1 MVTTNKPGQTLGS
14 ATPAPVVPTLPTEL
28 SPANVLEALGVAVY
42 TTDADG
48 VITYFNEAAA
58 VLWGRRPEIG
68 VDLWCGSWRIYTTDG
83 ELLPHDQCPMA
94 ITLKENR
101 EVRGVEGIA
110 ERPDG
115 TRFNFLPMPTP
126 LRDAHGRLIGA
137 VNVLVDV
144 TDRRRAMAEAD
155 RQRDLVRTIT
165 ENMSVG
171 LLMIDSEGGVE
182 YMNPAAE
189 VVTGYPFEEVRGQLF
204 HEKIHPLH
212 PDGTPFPRE
221 ECLIDQANMSMQH
234 LEGHEDVFVRPDGSF
249 YNVICNVA
257 PIVRHGQPL
266 GAVIDLRDATEEK
279 RAAEAIRQSMSL
291 KDQFLGLVS
300 HELRT
305 PIATIVGNAILLLRR
320 SETLNQEHKEQA
332 LADIAGESQKLQRI
346 IENLLLITR
355 MEAGKPLE
363 AEPVRLPIAVNEA
376 VAAFQRRSPK
386 RTVSITTDG
395 DVPIALGNA
404 ATLPLVFE
412 NLITNA
418 DKYSPLESPIEIRIY
433 AGDEDDVQVCV
444 RDYGIGIAANEVE
457 DVFQPFYRSPRA
469 KTHAAG
475 IGLGLAVCRRVI
487 EAQGGRIWAVAR
499 PEGGC
504 DFIVSLNRAPES

>member
-1 MVTTNKPGQTLGS
+1 MVTTEKPGPAVGS
-14 ATPAPVVPTLPTEL
+14 ATTTSVVPTLPSEL
-28 SPANVLEALGVAVY
+28 LPANVLEALGVAVY
-42 TTDADG
+42 TTDAHG

-94 ITLKENR
+94 ICLKENR
-101 EVRGVEGIA
+101 DIRGVEGIA

-126 LRDAHGRLIGA
+126 LRDSHGRLIGA

-171 LLMIDSEGGVE
+171 LLMVDGEGCVE

-189 VVTGYPFEEVRGQLF
+189 NVTGYRFDEVRGQVF
-204 HEKIHPLH
+204 HEKIHPTR

-221 ECLIDQANMSMQH
+221 ECLIHQANMSMQN
-234 LEGHEDVFVRPDGSF
+234 LEGHEDFFMRPDGSF

-257 PIVRHGQPL
+257 PIVRHGQRM
-266 GAVIDLRDATEEK
+266 GSVIDLRDATEEK

-305 PIATIVGNAILLLRR
+305 PIATIVGNSILLLRR
-320 SETLNQEHKEQA
+320 SDALKQENKEQA

-376 VAAFQRRSPK
+376 VTAFQRRSPK

-404 ATLPLVFE
+404 AILPLVFD

-433 AGDEDDVQVCV
+433 AGDEDDVRVCV
-444 RDYGIGIAANEVE
+444 RDYGIGVDCSETE
-457 DVFQPFYRSPRA
+457 DVFQPFYRSQRA
-469 KTHAAG
+469 RTHAAG
-475 IGLGLAVCRRVI
+475 LGLGLAVCRRVI
-487 EAQGGRIWAVAR
+487 EAQGGRILAVAR

>member
-1 MVTTNKPGQTLGS
+1 MAADILKLQ
-14 ATPAPVVPTLPTEL
+14 
-28 SPANVLEALGVAVY
+28 GVAVY

-48 VITYFNEAAA
+48 VITYYNEAAA

-68 VDLWCGSWRIYTTDG
+68 VDMWCGSWKIYTTEG
-83 ELLPHDQCPMA
+83 EYLPHDQCPMA

-101 EVRGVEGIA
+101 EVRGVEAIA

-115 TRFNFLPMPTP
+115 TRFNFMPLPTP
-126 LRDAHGRLIGA
+126 LRDEHGRLIGA

-144 TDRRRAMAEAD
+144 TDRRRAMVDAE

-171 LLMIDSEGGVE
+171 LMMVDGEGCVE

-189 VVTGYPFEEVRGQLF
+189 HVTGYRFEDVRGQVF
-204 HEKIHPLH
+204 HEKIHPVR

-221 ECLIDQANMSMQH
+221 ECLLHQANMSMQS
-234 LEGHEDVFVRPDGSF
+234 LEGHEDVFVRPDGTF

-257 PIVRHGQPL
+257 PIARNGKRM
-266 GAVIDLRDATEEK
+266 GAVIDLRDHTEEK
-279 RAAEAIRQSMSL
+279 QAAEAIRQSMSL

-320 SETLNQEHKEQA
+320 SESLPPESKEQA
-332 LADIAGESQKLQRI
+332 LTDIAGESQKLQRI

-386 RTVSITTDG
+386 RTISIQTDG
-395 DVPIALGNA
+395 DVPIALGHA
-404 ATLPLVFE
+404 AILPLVFD

-418 DKYSPLESPIEIRIY
+418 DKYSPLEFPIEIRIY
-433 AGDEDDVQVCV
+433 GGDEDDVRVCV
-444 RDYGIGIAANEVE
+444 RDYGIGIDPAETD
-457 DVFQPFYRSPRA
+457 DVFQPFYRAQRA

-504 DFIVSLNRAPES
+504 DFIVSLNRAPEA